1 MSRKKAYRLV
11 RTAFVYLYFDL
22 AILTLAL
29 VMAVRFWEQSP
40 ARFFLAFWAANFAAA
55 LWAKRKLILDLLEGR
70 TETFQGQ
77 IDHRENAGSLR
88 CVRVEYLVEQGERP
102 RRFILFPDA
111 LPLSLDAA
119 LGLLSGRTTLRYLPR
134 SLAVVE
140 LIPET
145 EEEPPSAPRRTK
157 GWYEERAGLE
167 EQYRRMG
174 RPRPLSRLRDLYW
187 FWELVPT
194 CLFLAFA
201 GIAALIQLL
210 Q

>member
-1 MSRKKAYRLV
+1 MV
-11 RTAFVYLYFDL
+11 RTAFVYLYLDL
-22 AILTLAL
+22 ALLTLAL
-29 VMAVRFWEQSP
+29 VMAVCFWEKPP
-40 ARFFLAFWAANFAAA
+40 ARLFLAFWAVNFAVA
-55 LWAKRKLILDLLEGR
+55 LWAKRGLILDLLEGR
-70 TETFQGQ
+70 TEVFRGK
-77 IDHRENAGSLR
+77 ISHREDGGSLR
-88 CVRVEYLVEQGERP
+88 CAQVEYLVEQGEHP
-102 RRFILFPDA
+102 RRFLLFPNA
-111 LPLSLDAA
+111 LPLTGKAA
-119 LGLLSGRTTLRYLPR
+119 LGLASGRITLKYLPR

-201 GIAALIQLL
+201 GTAALLQLL